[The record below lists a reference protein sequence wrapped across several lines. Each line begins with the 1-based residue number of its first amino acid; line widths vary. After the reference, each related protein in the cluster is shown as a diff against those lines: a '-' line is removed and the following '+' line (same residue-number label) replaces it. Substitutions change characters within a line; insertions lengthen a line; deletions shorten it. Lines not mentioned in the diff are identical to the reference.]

1 MDALPSDECPPS
13 ACRTEDDAFEP
24 SATRT
29 YQPAQLVGLWV
40 FWGFSVALS
49 VLCFAVFYGEIDP
62 SSRTISRPL
71 YTAEGSDFL
80 EVLMAFVR
88 WDHFLDTRRLLVF
101 VFCLTMSGVVAWF
114 RRLDGLAVLFAA
126 TLASM
131 AAAPINGYL
140 IWGVPQVL
148 RASPWVCVFLAS
160 YTLLL
165 AASLGLIALFPNGRL
180 MPGLRWF
187 VVPLWATGAVI
198 VSLTWPYISNN
209 RFPVLAAVGTIGFL
223 LLLTVVWRYRH
234 HANTLERLQ
243 LKWFVLAVSAFML
256 TQLPAVF
263 LVRPYIYSSSA
274 PVAVLAS
281 LSFEGLLFMSVVL
294 LVSVFMIAVVRHK
307 LWNVDVVI
315 NRSLVYGGLFL
326 ALLLVLGSAFVV
338 FGLVF
343 QALRGTQGQL
353 WALLLGAVV
362 VALAF
367 KPILSRLKRLVD
379 SKLYGIRVN
388 YDALPRAHD
397 TSGTPPGHST
407 STDRDPR
414 STFGDYTALS
424 PIGRGGMGRV
434 YRATHTPSGD
444 TVAIKVLRE
453 HLCGGDEIEKRF
465 LREAEIATRLSH
477 PNIVRMRGKG
487 VLAGVPYLEMELVEG
502 TDLASLLRAGGK
514 LSMADTLPILRG
526 VASALDHA
534 HAEGI
539 VHRDVKPSNIL
550 LAAPGHRPVLTDF
563 GIAWLDAPTT
573 RLTREGAVLGTL
585 DYISPEQIHGEEEIS
600 GCADVYA
607 LGVTAF
613 EMITG
618 ARPFAENRAVRL
630 AMAHLMR
637 PPPDP
642 RTLVP
647 ELPRPV
653 AQALGRAL
661 SKHPLDRFST
671 PGEFVAA
678 LTP

>member
-1 MDALPSDECPPS
+1 MEALSGDERPPS
-13 ACRTEDDAFEP
+13 ASRTGSDAFEP

-40 FWGFSVALS
+40 FWGLSAVLS
-49 VLCFAVFYGEIDP
+49 VLCFAAFYFELDA
-62 SSRTISRPL
+62 SSPAISATH

-80 EVLMAFVR
+80 EVLLAFVR
-88 WDHFLDTRRLLVF
+88 WDYFLDMRRLLVF
-101 VFCLTMSGVVAWF
+101 VFCMTMSGLVAWF
-114 RRLDGLAVLFAA
+114 RRRDGLAVLFAA
-126 TLASM
+126 TLANM

-148 RASPWVCVFLAS
+148 RASPWVGTILAS

-165 AASLGLIALFPNGRL
+165 AACFGLIALFPNGRL
-180 MPGLRWF
+180 MPGLRWL

-198 VSLTWPYISNN
+198 VSVTWPFISNN
-209 RFPVLAAVGTIGFL
+209 RFPILAVVGTIGIL
-223 LLLTVVWRYRH
+223 LLLTVVWRYRR

-243 LKWFVLAVSAFML
+243 LKWFMLAVSTFLL

-263 LVRPYIYSSSA
+263 LVRPHIYSGSA

-281 LSFEGLLFMSVVL
+281 LSFEGLLLASVVL
-294 LVSVFMIAVVRHK
+294 LVSLFMIAVVRHK

-343 QALRGTQGQL
+343 QALRGAQGQL

-397 TSGTPPGHST
+397 TSGTPPGHSA
-407 STDRDPR
+407 SADRDPR

-424 PIGRGGMGRV
+424 PIGRGGMGHV

-444 TVAIKVLRE
+444 TVALKVLRE
-453 HLCGGDEIEKRF
+453 HLCGGDESEKRF

-477 PNIVRMRGKG
+477 PNIVHMRGKG
-487 VLAGVPYLEMELVEG
+487 VLDGVPYLVMELVEG
-502 TDLASLLRAGGK
+502 TDLASLLRAGEK
-514 LSMADTLPILRG
+514 LSMDDALAILRG
-526 VASALDHA
+526 VAAALDHA

-550 LAAPGHRPVLTDF
+550 LAAPEHHPVLTDF
-563 GIAWLDAPTT
+563 GIAWIDAPTT

-600 GCADVYA
+600 GRADVYA

-647 ELPRPV
+647 ELPRHI

-661 SKHPLDRFST
+661 SKHPNGRFST

-678 LTP
+678 LLS